1 MPLKLVGFAA
11 GLMFLAACGSSTAP
25 AGGGGG
31 GGGGCTPTA
40 TKICMA
46 GLSFSPSTLT
56 VSAGT
61 SVTWE
66 NGSNTTHTVTSATGS
81 TLVYDS
87 GNIGV
92 GSVFSQTFNAPGTYH
107 YYCKFHGL
115 DGNPPSGMAGTITV
129 Q

>member
-1 MPLKLVGFAA
+1 MPLKLAGFAA

-46 GLSFSPSTLT
+46 GLSFNPSTLT
-56 VSAGT
+56 VSAGM

-87 GNIGV
+87 GNVPV
-92 GSVFSQTFNAPGTYH
+92 GSAFSQTFITPGTYH
-107 YYCKFHGL
+107 YYCKIHGIN
-115 DGNPPSGMAGTITV
+115 GNPPSGMAGTITV

>member
-1 MPLKLVGFAA
+1 MPLKLAGFAA

-31 GGGGCTPTA
+31 GGGCTPTA
-40 TKICMA
+40 SKVCMGSA
-46 GLSFSPSTLT
+46 SFNPATLT

-61 SVTWE
+61 TVSWQ
-66 NGSNTTHTVTSATGS
+66 NTSGITHTVTSATGS
-81 TLVYDS
+81 TLTYDNNVPN
-87 GNIGV
+87 GMTV
-92 GSVFSQTFNAPGTYH
+92 SQTFSTAGTYH
-107 YYCKFHGL
+107 YYCRFHGF

>member
-1 MPLKLVGFAA
+1 MALKLAGFAA

-31 GGGGCTPTA
+31 GCTPTA

-46 GLSFSPSTLT
+46 GLSFSPSALT
-56 VSAGT
+56 VAAGT

-81 TLVYDS
+81 TLAYDS

-92 GSVFSQTFNAPGTYH
+92 GSVFSQKFNTPGTYH